1 MRYRIV
7 ANRVLLFVLFSFGIA
22 AVLKYRYGD
31 VFWIDLLFHV
41 TEASLVGGLADWF
54 AVTALFEK
62 PLGIP
67 WHTALIPRNREKT
80 IEAIVNMIEQE
91 LLSTEMVRSKLAHIR
106 ITKHLIEWV
115 ETDRGKQVFTNL
127 VVNYMEH
134 ILDHLDKRELAAY
147 LTTLC
152 KEYLNHTSLN
162 RQVRSLG
169 RWALVEGKDEQLL
182 TILFAELV
190 ELVNKDKGSETILQ
204 YLKSYQRQVTK
215 NPAGKLAVWFGEHT
229 DSLNLEELA
238 KALQQDVSAALIRL
252 QSPRHPIRR
261 WARKRMFHFL
271 ERLEQD
277 QLLAQSL
284 EEWKQQVILRL
295 PLDQFIG
302 PLVEAVLASE
312 QLSGKKGLYHS
323 PLLVWGLSQA
333 KTYWNI
339 FKNDEKMQDWLDQRL
354 QQALIKIIEREHSFI
369 GTVARD
375 ALSTYSEQAISRF
388 IEEKVGDD
396 LAWIRINGS
405 VVGAVV
411 GLGLFLFLHFF
422 YDPYVVPIIRGWIQ

>member
-1 MRYRIV
+1 MRYRII
-7 ANRVLLFVLFSFGIA
+7 ANRVLLVVLCSFGTA
-22 AVLKYRYGD
+22 AGLKYYYGD
-31 VFWIDLLFHV
+31 IFWINLFFHI

-80 IEAIVNMIEQE
+80 ITAIVNTIEQE
-91 LLSTEMVRSKLAHIR
+91 LVSAELVRSKIEKVR
-106 ITKHLIEWV
+106 MTKYLIEWV
-115 ETDRGKQVFTNL
+115 DSDRGKQAFASL
-127 VVNYMEH
+127 VVNYIEH
-134 ILDHLDKRELAAY
+134 VLDHLDKQQLASH

-152 KEYLNHTSLN
+152 KDYINRTSFN
-162 RQVRSLG
+162 RQIKNFG
-169 RWALVEGKDEQLL
+169 RWALAEGKDEQLL
-182 TILFAELV
+182 DVLIAELI
-190 ELVNKDKGSETILQ
+190 ELVNKDKGSETILN

-215 NPAGKLAVWFGEHT
+215 NPAGKIAVWFGERT

-238 KALQQDVSAALIRL
+238 EALQQDVTATLLRL

-261 WARKRMFHFL
+261 WARKRMFDFL
-271 ERLEQD
+271 GRLEQD
-277 QLLAQSL
+277 QQMARSL
-284 EEWKQQVILRL
+284 EEWKQQVVLRL

-302 PLVEAVLASE
+302 PLVDAILSSD

-333 KTYWNI
+333 KTYWDI
-339 FKNDEKMQDWLDQRL
+339 FKSDQEMQDWLDKRL
-354 QQALIKIIEREHSFI
+354 QQALVNIIEGEHSFF
-369 GTVARD
+369 GVVARD
-375 ALSTYSEQAISRF
+375 ALSTYSEQDISRF

-411 GLGLFLFLHFF
+411 GLVLFLFLHFI
-422 YDPYVVPIIRGWIQ
+422 YDAYVVPVIRGWIQ